1 MIKRLFQSKSIYT
14 PSPAVMVL
22 SYLVLGVWAAVIL
35 FPLYWVVV
43 TSLKLPV
50 QINSGPFYLPGID
63 FEPSL
68 HAWAYILSGQLKGQL
83 QAFFNTVVVSFT
95 SSVLALILG
104 AAAAYALVRFQYQP
118 RVGAIFTG
126 LGCLALI
133 IIAIGFGAP
142 WQMAVVAGVAIFF
155 ILLQTIGKRFKRA
168 LRNNDIAFWLISQR
182 MLPPVV
188 SIVPIYIM
196 FQQVKLLDTRTG
208 LIIVYI
214 TANLPFVIW
223 ILRDYFR
230 TIPLELEESA
240 ALDGASRFR
249 IFWSIVLP
257 LSVSGL
263 VGAFILVLV
272 GTWNEYL
279 VAVYLTN
286 QNAQTFPL
294 AVVGL
299 AVSPTTFGPQWWYI
313 SVLVL
318 IMITPVIVVAIA
330 LERFITRGLLSGAM
344 KG

>member
-1 MIKRLFQSKSIYT
+1 LVII
-14 PSPAVMVL
+14 AVG
-22 SYLVLGVWAAVIL
+22 LGV
-35 FPLYWVVV
+35 
-43 TSLKLPV
+43 
-50 QINSGPFYLPGID
+50 
-63 FEPSL
+63 
-68 HAWAYILSGQLKGQL
+68 
-83 QAFFNTVVVSFT
+83 
-95 SSVLALILG
+95 
-104 AAAAYALVRFQYQP
+104 
-118 RVGAIFTG
+118 
-126 LGCLALI
+126 
-133 IIAIGFGAP
+133 P
-142 WQMAVVAGVAIFF
+142 WQLAVVAAVAIFF

-168 LRNNDIAFWLISQR
+168 LSNNDIAFWLISQR

-188 SIVPIYIM
+188 SIIPIYIM
-196 FQQVKLLDTRTG
+196 FQQINLLDTRTG

-240 ALDGASRFR
+240 AIDGAYRFR
-249 IFWSIVLP
+249 IFRSIVLP

-279 VAVYLTN
+279 VAVFLTT
-286 QNAQTFPL
+286 QKAQTFPL
-294 AVVGL
+294 AVVGV
-299 AVSPTTFGPQWWYI
+299 AVGPNLGPQWWYI

-330 LERFITRGLLSGAM
+330 LERYITHGLLSGAL

>member
-1 MIKRLFQSKSIYT
+1 MIKRLFHSKSIDT
-14 PSPAVMVL
+14 PSPAGMVL
-22 SYLVLGVWAAVIL
+22 AYLILGIWAVVIL
-35 FPLYWVVV
+35 FPLYWVAV

-50 QINSGPFYLPGID
+50 QVNSGPFYLPGID
-63 FEPSL
+63 YKPSI
-68 HAWAYILSGQLKGQL
+68 HAWAFILSGQLQGQL
-83 QAFFNTVVVSFT
+83 QAFFNTVVVGFT
-95 SSVLALILG
+95 SSVLALTLG

-126 LGCLALI
+126 LGCLAL
-133 IIAIGFGAP
+133 AITAVSLGAP
-142 WQMAVVAGVAIFF
+142 WPTAVVAGVAIFF
-155 ILLQTIGKRFKRA
+155 ILLQTIGKRFQRA
-168 LRNNDIAFWLISQR
+168 LSNHDIAFWLISQR

-188 SIVPIYIM
+188 SIIPIYIM
-196 FQQVKLLDTRTG
+196 FQQVNLLDTRTG
-208 LIIVYI
+208 LVIVYI

-240 ALDGASRFR
+240 AIDGASYFR

-279 VAVYLTN
+279 VALFLTT
-286 QNAQTFPL
+286 QHAQTFPL
-294 AVVGL
+294 AVAGL
-299 AVSPTTFGPQWWYI
+299 AVSPTLGTQWWYL

-318 IMITPVIVVAIA
+318 IMITPVIVVAVA
-330 LERFITRGLLSGAM
+330 LERYITRGLLSGAM